1 MTEASGFLVGPAV
14 FKTVRGGA
22 SSLAGSIPVR
32 LRYARP
38 HFGEV
43 SSVRTRTV
51 AQGHARYPG
60 YHMSSQARM
69 TAIKQLA
76 EQAGIA
82 ADEMLGFLD
91 SPAGRRLRRVL
102 AGAVIVS
109 VPLVM
114 RIPGLKRSPLGRL
127 VTLTGGSAI
136 LIGIAEA
143 IRDWERSSESGSR
156 LRPVIDV
163 PPAPTG

>member
-1 MTEASGFLVGPAV
+1 MRSQEGT
-14 FKTVRGGA
+14 
-22 SSLAGSIPVR
+22 
-32 LRYARP
+32 
-38 HFGEV
+38 
-43 SSVRTRTV
+43 TR
-51 AQGHARYPG
+51 
-60 YHMSSQARM
+60 
-69 TAIKQLA
+69 IKRLA

-82 ADEMLGFLD
+82 ADELLEFLD

-109 VPLVM
+109 VPLIM

-143 IRDWERSSESGSR
+143 IRDWERSGESGGR
-156 LRPVIDV
+156 LGPVIDV
-163 PPAPTG
+163 PAAPAG

>member
-1 MTEASGFLVGPAV
+1 
-14 FKTVRGGA
+14 
-22 SSLAGSIPVR
+22 
-32 LRYARP
+32 
-38 HFGEV
+38 
-43 SSVRTRTV
+43 
-51 AQGHARYPG
+51 
-60 YHMSSQARM
+60 M